1 MKSKSKKSKDKIVEA
16 IILTIYTPGCG
27 TPPAP
32 TCQDCPTK
40 ELGGVR
46 SFWIQKASYT
56 WSDITN
62 VNEWKTAICN
72 QDVYVFPFANG
83 AITQDPT
90 MSDGYGNTPQDI
102 DSYTYTAD
110 IHEPQY
116 VNNVPFWN
124 FIKKGNSYKFGYVT
138 QNYVHESAVA
148 AKFIPTAPVGKDVKS
163 KVDMAIKVMFTQT
176 DLITPKPKPTTIFD
190 TCVDC

>member
-1 MKSKSKKSKDKIVEA
+1 MIL
-16 IILTIYTPGCG
+16 LTIYTPGCG

-46 SFWIQKASYT
+46 GFWIQKTSYT
-56 WSDITN
+56 FADITSKA
-62 VNEWKTAICN
+62 EWQTAICN
-72 QDVYVFPFANG
+72 GDVIVFPFSNG
-83 AITQDPT
+83 QVTEDPT

-102 DSYTYTAD
+102 DSYTYTVE

-116 VNNVPFWN
+116 KNNVPFWN
-124 FIKKGNSYKFGYVT
+124 FIKKSNSYKFGYKT
-138 QNYVHESAVA
+138 QNYLHLSDVA

-163 KVDMAIKVMFTQT
+163 KVDMAIKVLFTQS
-176 DLITPKPKPTTIFD
+176 DLIVPTAAPSTIFD